1 MRDGL
6 EQISRD
12 ALVGQDGNGDF
23 RALATQVGAARL
35 TRPSTDDVLVR
46 FSGVNK
52 SYDGSSLVVSD
63 LNLEVRRGEFL
74 SLLGASGSGKT
85 TTLMML
91 AGFERPSSGTIEL
104 AGKPLDNVPPWQR
117 DIGIVFQSYALFPHM
132 TVADNIAFPLKQRR
146 RNAAEITERVN
157 AMLTLVKLEG
167 MGDRLPA
174 QLSGGQQQRVARAR
188 ALVFDPALVLMDEP
202 LGALDKR
209 LREHMQLE
217 LKRIHERL
225 GVTIVYVT
233 HDQGE
238 ALVMSDRVAV
248 FAGGRIR
255 QLASPNELYERPADA
270 LVADFVGENNRLEGT
285 VIEIA
290 GGRCLT
296 KLGND
301 LVVAAVTPQ
310 QLEKGQTVVLA
321 LRPERI
327 VVGADANA
335 ENHQA
340 AIVTSVVYLGDHA
353 RLELAFGGLT
363 LVAKVPNDARYRAP
377 QAGESVTIAWRS
389 EDCRAFAGEDRN

>member
-1 MRDGL
+1 MKPN
-6 EQISRD
+6 
-12 ALVGQDGNGDF
+12 A
-23 RALATQVGAARL
+23 
-35 TRPSTDDVLVR
+35 DDVLVR

-52 SYDGSSLVVSD
+52 SYDGSTLVVSD

-146 RNAAEITERVN
+146 RSAAEIAERVK
-157 AMLTLVKLEG
+157 AMLALVKLEG

-174 QLSGGQQQRVARAR
+174 QLSGGQQQRVALAR

-270 LVADFVGENNRLEGT
+270 LVADFVGENNRLEGK

-290 GGRCLT
+290 DGRCVT

-301 LVVAAVTPQ
+301 LVVAAAAPQ
-310 QLEKGQTVVLA
+310 PLEPGQAVVLA
-321 LRPERI
+321 LRPERV
-327 VVGADANA
+327 VVGADGDA
-335 ENHQA
+335 ENRQA

-353 RLELAFGGLT
+353 RLELAIGGLT

-377 QAGESVTIAWRS
+377 QAGERVAISWRA
-389 EDCRAFAGEDRN
+389 EDCRAFAADKQD

>member
-1 MRDGL
+1 MTPN
-6 EQISRD
+6 
-12 ALVGQDGNGDF
+12 A
-23 RALATQVGAARL
+23 
-35 TRPSTDDVLVR
+35 DDVLVR

-146 RNAAEITERVN
+146 RSAADIDERVK

-167 MGDRLPA
+167 MADRLPA
-174 QLSGGQQQRVARAR
+174 QLSGGQQQRVALAR

-255 QLASPNELYERPADA
+255 QLATPTELYERPADA
-270 LVADFVGENNRLEGT
+270 LVADFVGENNRLEGKVT
-285 VIEIA
+285 EIA
-290 GGRCLT
+290 DGRCRVT
-296 KLGND
+296 LGND
-301 LVVAAVTPQ
+301 LVIAAVAPRA
-310 QLEKGQTVVLA
+310 LEQGQAVVLA
-321 LRPERI
+321 LRPER
-327 VVGADANA
+327 VAVGAAA
-335 ENHQA
+335 SGANHQTA
-340 AIVTSVVYLGDHA
+340 TVVSVVYLGDHA
-353 RLELAFGGLT
+353 RLELSAGDLM
-363 LVAKVPNDARYRAP
+363 LVAKVPNDARYSAP
-377 QAGESVTIAWRS
+377 QAGESVAISWRA
-389 EDCRAFAGEDRN
+389 EDCRAFPADDRN